1 MPDRSRLDALA
12 VLQGRTTRAF
22 VAGHVAGVSFER
34 GHRTPLSCSFADV
47 VMMFILLCPSGS
59 TTPLLL
65 CPADRGLRSL
75 GA

>member
-34 GHRTPLSCSFADV
+34 GHRTFADV

-59 TTPLLL
+59 RTPLLL